1 MLPELQ
7 GKVVK
12 LKDTVH
18 CTNYKQE
25 MPNKSRSKLY
35 CTFPSHFNT

>member
-1 MLPELQ
+1 MLLELQ

-12 LKDTVH
+12 LKDTMH

-25 MPNKSRSKLY
+25 MPNKRS
-35 CTFPSHFNT
+35 F